1 MTDKQGQIEGLT
13 EAWFTLSE
21 EMGRQWSQM
30 TGSKAKDAKD
40 IFGTWMEYSN
50 EMGRTL
56 IELNRGEPGA
66 YASTRKAWSEWNER
80 MTEQLSKAGSDM
92 PGMKDMQDAWARN
105 ATRINKLLAEQ
116 STGQLSAQMDKYAK
130 ATEKQAAAFKPM
142 SSKDVQD
149 VADLTTTMAK
159 YWADNYTNVVGS
171 IQGIIEGEGDAS
183 GKSKRI
189 YDAWSGF
196 TSDMMKEVMRTA
208 AFSKWMGNL
217 RDTDLDYMLQT
228 RRLNEEA
235 LRSMGSPTR
244 SDMEEVQKSLKELTM
259 ELRSLKQSLNV
270 GSPKAKGDS
279 KAKGAVRAR
288 GAGRPKGKAQK
299 R

>member
-1 MTDKQGQIEGLT
+1 VTDKQGQIEGLT

-66 YASTRKAWSEWNER
+66 YASTKKAWSDWNDK
-80 MTEQLSKAGSDM
+80 MTEQLSKASSSGMSDV
-92 PGMKDMQDAWARN
+92 KDIQDAWTRN
-105 ATRINKLLAEQ
+105 ATRINSLLAEKA
-116 STGQLSAQMDKYAK
+116 TGQVSAQLDRFAK
-130 ATEKQAAAFKPM
+130 ASEAQGKNLKPF
-142 SSKDVQD
+142 SSKDGQD
-149 VADLTTTMAK
+149 MADLTTTMAK
-159 YWADNYTNVVGS
+159 FWASNYTTVVGS

-183 GKSKRI
+183 NKSKRI

-208 AFSKWMGNL
+208 AFSKWMGSL
-217 RDTDLDYMLQT
+217 RDTDLDAMLQAK
-228 RRLNEEA
+228 RLNEET
-235 LRSMGSPTR
+235 LRAMGSPTR
-244 SDMEEVQKSLKELTM
+244 SDMEEVQKSLKEITM
-259 ELRSLKQSLNV
+259 ELRSFKQSIKV
-270 GSPKAKGDS
+270 KGSAKATGDV
-279 KAKGAVRAR
+279 KARR
-288 GAGRPKGKAQK
+288 AGRPKGKAQK